1 MGVQTAADRVTS
13 DPHILVGKPVMRGTR
28 ISVAWILEWLAGI
41 TGEELLRDY
50 PDLRWED
57 VEAALR
63 YGARLLDHERG
74 SR

>member
-50 PDLRWED
+50 PDLR
-57 VEAALR
+57 
-63 YGARLLDHERG
+63 
-74 SR
+74 